1 MALYV
6 LNVEALGRLSG
17 LVTKRFVDVAGT
29 TVDLQPCPVAICR
42 QVPTSRVRDGV
53 RAKQGDDRP
62 QLRRRPA

>member
-17 LVTKRFVDVAGT
+17 LVTKRFVDVGWHDRQPATLSCGDLSTSTYVAG
-29 TVDLQPCPVAICR
+29 AR
-42 QVPTSRVRDGV
+42 WV